1 MTIKEED
8 KICLNCKYIIWQIAY
23 GNGLSCGNLNN
34 CEVGKTKIHIPSRF
48 FTCNYFEFK
57 KNEIIK

>member
-1 MTIKEED
+1 MTLKEED

-34 CEVGKTKIHIPSRF
+34 REVGKAAPHIPSRNYS
-48 FTCNYFEFK
+48 CNYFESK